1 MPLSTSSPTHLTLG
15 DVGLV
20 FRKLDVKNGIR
31 QLFLVL
37 NQKL

>member
-20 FRKLDVKNGIR
+20 FRKLDKNGIR